1 MWFGSRGLSLGG
13 DYMLLIGVCVGMIV
27 GSIFGVVLT
36 CVIVAGT
43 RGDEI
48 VRESFRRKNG

>member
-1 MWFGSRGLSLGG
+1 MSLGG
-13 DYMLLIGVCVGMIV
+13 GFVLLIGVCVGMIV

-48 VRESFRRKNG
+48 VMESFRRNHVDKHSECL